1 MGGLLFCS
9 EGGLFV
15 LIAVSDR
22 GYMMKIQCEGGK
34 RLYCHDI
41 VVVVVV
47 VAIAIVVDDGSTDHD
62 R

>member
-22 GYMMKIQCEGGK
+22 GYMMKIQCEGG
-34 RLYCHDI
+34 RGGHLWVCCF
-41 VVVVVV
+41 
-47 VAIAIVVDDGSTDHD
+47 AQRAGSFPGF
-62 R
+62 